1 MVNWIM
7 KTSTSDGK
15 HGIQWT
21 AWMQSDNLD
30 FADDLANLSHTHQ
43 QMQVKTKR
51 VAAASASVGLKIH
64 KGKSKVLKYNT
75 ENTNTIKLDGEILE
89 ELETSTYLRGII
101 DEQGGSDADLEK
113 EIELEKLRRQKRGGS
128 DQSVSNSENTI
139 LKNLYLPKRKVL
151 RFDGTPTNYW
161 NFIRNFEECIGS
173 ENIGFRAKLNYLI
186 QYCDGEAK
194 AAILHCT
201 ILEPK
206 IGYHQ
211 ALKLL
216 EETFGPKHVIARTFI
231 DNLLNFPNIRRN
243 QPDGLRRLSREMQAC
258 SLTLEQMNYVTDLNS
273 SRTIETMVLKLPTH
287 IQQEWLKVAYKIIRG
302 GREPLFTDLVE
313 FVKEQAEIA
322 NTRYGLLVTVSFAN
336 TSESDVTPYVRPR
349 TRGLSCLLCTGN
361 HPLDQCERFRDKN
374 VNEKVEFASRKK
386 LCNVCLKAN
395 HIARN
400 CRAPRS
406 CAVEGC
412 GWRHHTLLHRKRE
425 EQGDNNNNA
434 HINTQLC
441 TEEVVK
447 CIQRPVAFAVVPV

>member
-1 MVNWIM
+1 
-7 KTSTSDGK
+7 
-15 HGIQWT
+15 
-21 AWMQSDNLD
+21 
-30 FADDLANLSHTHQ
+30 
-43 QMQVKTKR
+43 
-51 VAAASASVGLKIH
+51 
-64 KGKSKVLKYNT
+64 
-75 ENTNTIKLDGEILE
+75 
-89 ELETSTYLRGII
+89 
-101 DEQGGSDADLEK
+101 LEK

-322 NTRYGLLVTVSFAN
+322 NTRYGLLVTGDPSNRNQRQSMADTKRHFDSGYKASV
-336 TSESDVTPYVRPR
+336 VR
-349 TRGLSCLLCTGN
+349 
-361 HPLDQCERFRDKN
+361 
-374 VNEKVEFASRKK
+374 
-386 LCNVCLKAN
+386 
-395 HIARN
+395 
-400 CRAPRS
+400 
-406 CAVEGC
+406 
-412 GWRHHTLLHRKRE
+412 
-425 EQGDNNNNA
+425 
-434 HINTQLC
+434 
-441 TEEVVK
+441 
-447 CIQRPVAFAVVPV
+447 